1 MKTNTI
7 LLTGA
12 TIFTLILLMK
22 ITKDEPKKKEGGC
35 GCGCGK

>member
-12 TIFTLILLMK
+12 TILTLLLLMK
-22 ITKDEPKKKEGGC
+22 ITKDEPKKKEGVC

>member
-12 TIFTLILLMK
+12 TILTLLVLMN
-22 ITKDEPKKKEGGC
+22 INNDQPKKKEAGCVGGS
-35 GCGCGK
+35 GK